1 MSEFILILLYIDPG
15 IGFLTLQ
22 ILAGSLLGVAFY
34 FRRTTSQILRRVRL
48 IFRRKDGEEPEGQG
62 RGTR

>member
-1 MSEFILILLYIDPG
+1 MSEFTIVPLYIDPG

-34 FRRTTSQILRRVRL
+34 FRRTTSQILRHVRL
-48 IFRRKDGEEPEGQG
+48 IFRRKDGEESKGPD
-62 RGTR
+62 R